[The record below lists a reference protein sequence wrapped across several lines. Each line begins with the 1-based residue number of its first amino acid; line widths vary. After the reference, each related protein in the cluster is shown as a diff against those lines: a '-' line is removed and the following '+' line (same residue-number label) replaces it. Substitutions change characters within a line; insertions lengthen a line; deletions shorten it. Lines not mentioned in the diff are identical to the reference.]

1 MFCIIATIISYFFSL
16 PLGLGNS
23 ETYCAYC
30 DYDVL
35 ANIIKP
41 FHCST
46 QDMIMQ
52 LMGCYVVPLNKTKSF
67 ICHMWVH
74 IMYITVDQLQYQ

>member
-1 MFCIIATIISYFFSL
+1 MFCRIATIISYFFYVS
-16 PLGLGNS
+16 LGLGNS

-35 ANIIKP
+35 VNIIKP

-52 LMGCYVVPLNKTKSF
+52 LMGCYVVPHQQNKKRHLPHVGT
-67 ICHMWVH
+67 HHVH
-74 IMYITVDQLQYQ
+74 